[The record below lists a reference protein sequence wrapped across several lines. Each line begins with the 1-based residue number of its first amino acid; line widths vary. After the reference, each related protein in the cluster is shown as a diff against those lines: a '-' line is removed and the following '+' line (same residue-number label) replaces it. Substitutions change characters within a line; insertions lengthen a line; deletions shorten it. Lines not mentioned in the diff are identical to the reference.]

1 MLRWRDEL
9 GDGRQAG
16 GRLQDEVGEFGG
28 NTVSLGRLRAAGERC
43 IGGMRVNAICPAF
56 RGNVAMNE
64 KHGRSRA
71 GKRLILVDD
80 MSTWS
85 LKGKSQSQGG
95 MEGIND

>member
-1 MLRWRDEL
+1 MNSET
-9 GDGRQAG
+9 GGRQEAG
-16 GRLQDEVGEFGG
+16 SRR

-56 RGNVAMNE
+56 RGNLAMNE

-95 MEGIND
+95 MESIND

>member
-16 GRLQDEVGEFGG
+16 GRLQEEHGEPGASEA
-28 NTVSLGRLRAAGERC
+28 TGERC

-56 RGNVAMNE
+56 RGNLAMNE

-95 MEGIND
+95 MESIND